1 MTDDERRSVV
11 FGGLDGL
18 ITILAIISGA
28 AGIPFPLYLPAK
40 AVFQKFEYL
49 LTYCQSNRRW

>member
-1 MTDDERRSVV
+1 MTDDGRRSVV

-49 LTYCQSNRRW
+49 LT